1 MRRAVTFFCDFPYC
15 EIDFAKVKTVPSFG
29 EKEVKMFNGMFNDG
43 DCGGGCEKG
52 GCFGGC
58 NCTWILLIILFLCC
72 CGGKMKNFHLNVNP
86 CCLILVV
93 ALLFCNGGL
102 SIGGCK

>member
-1 MRRAVTFFCDFPYC
+1 
-15 EIDFAKVKTVPSFG
+15 
-29 EKEVKMFNGMFNDG
+29 MFNGLFNDG